1 MSVVT
6 AWVNER
12 VAQHNGFEFRVWE
25 RDDGTRV
32 AVLDE
37 VTDTLVYGV
46 MSLATHVTREEAR
59 AHVRAE
65 GYGIRA

>member
-1 MSVVT
+1 MIMVA
-6 AWVNER
+6 AWVDEK
-12 VAQHNGFEFRVWE
+12 VVQHDGFEFRVWE

-37 VTDTLVYGV
+37 ATETLVYGEW
-46 MSLATHVTREEAR
+46 SSATHVTREEAR